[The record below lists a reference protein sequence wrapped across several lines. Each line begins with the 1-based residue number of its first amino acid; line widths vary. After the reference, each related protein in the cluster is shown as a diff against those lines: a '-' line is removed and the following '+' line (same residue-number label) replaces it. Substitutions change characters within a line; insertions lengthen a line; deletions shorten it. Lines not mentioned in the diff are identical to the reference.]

1 MRAGGP
7 TVVALTL
14 ALLAGPTAAA
24 APAAAPAPG
33 GSLQQV
39 IAGLESE
46 ADRLES
52 LAAGARVGGGDG
64 AVALLAQLALV
75 EARVWCWQVAAEAAR
90 EGLLGGATP
99 GEADGPGEP
108 YAPISAPGLV
118 AADDAA
124 TARLRPLLTDWAAYQ
139 RALGRVLRLL
149 DDMRGAA
156 VTGAPGLPAAGRVCP
171 VAGPHWYEPTWAEAR
186 GWGRDHKGEDVHAA
200 PGTPLLAI
208 ESGTIV
214 QSGWH
219 WAGGIGVYLEG
230 RYSGGVYYYA
240 HLAGT
245 APGIRPGQEVVAG
258 DLLGWVGSTGNADS
272 PHLHLGWIPHAR
284 GGVDLEGLAD
294 PFPLLVGLC
303 GPG

>member
-39 IAGLESE
+39 IAALESE

-75 EARVWCWQVAAEAAR
+75 EARVWHWQVAAEAAR

-108 YAPISAPGLV
+108 YAPIAASGLV
-118 AADDAA
+118 AGDDAA

-171 VAGPHWYEPTWAEAR
+171 VA
-186 GWGRDHKGEDVHAA
+186 
-200 PGTPLLAI
+200 
-208 ESGTIV
+208 
-214 QSGWH
+214 
-219 WAGGIGVYLEG
+219 
-230 RYSGGVYYYA
+230 
-240 HLAGT
+240 
-245 APGIRPGQEVVAG
+245 
-258 DLLGWVGSTGNADS
+258 
-272 PHLHLGWIPHAR
+272 
-284 GGVDLEGLAD
+284 
-294 PFPLLVGLC
+294 
-303 GPG
+303 